1 MDSYYFNTKGY
12 DETNYYFT
20 IISNV
25 TESFGERMDYKVT
38 NR

>member
-20 IISNV
+20 IISNI
-25 TESFGERMDYKVT
+25 TESLGERMGDKIT
-38 NR
+38 T